1 MLFFMS
7 FCSLL
12 VCSSSLQ
19 GRAVGLGTWH
29 RQLASAPSLPIYLR
43 QARPDALEVLPG
55 VGAPALWGVFP
66 LTEGP
71 LLALHEAK
79 HPKAMS

>member
-1 MLFFMS
+1 MS

-19 GRAVGLGTWH
+19 GRGTGLGTWH
-29 RQLASAPSLPIYLR
+29 RQLASAPFLPIYLSEA
-43 QARPDALEVLPG
+43 QPDALEGLPG
-55 VGAPALWGVFP
+55 EGAPAPWGVFP
-66 LTEGP
+66 PTEGL